1 MKFTPPTSIACS
13 NGSNRELTCCCLPC
27 EDGRTEM
34 NRESLVNR
42 VNVAGLATLIAGA
55 LATSAIASPAN
66 VPGNPVAG
74 KRLFLTNAYIRPC
87 GSCHTLKA
95 AGSYGDLGPNLDK
108 VKPSYAKAIRVITN
122 GVPPTARYRTGMSAF
137 GDVFSKKQIQDLA
150 AFIYISTHKL
160 SR

>member
-1 MKFTPPTSIACS
+1 M
-13 NGSNRELTCCCLPC
+13 
-27 EDGRTEM
+27 RTEM
-34 NRESLVNR
+34 NREPLVNR
-42 VNVAGLATLIAGA
+42 VNSAGLATLIAGA
-55 LATSAIASPAN
+55 LVASAIASPAN

-74 KRLFLTNAYIRPC
+74 KRLFVTNAYIRPC

-122 GVPPTARYRTGMSAF
+122 GVSPTARYRTGMSAF